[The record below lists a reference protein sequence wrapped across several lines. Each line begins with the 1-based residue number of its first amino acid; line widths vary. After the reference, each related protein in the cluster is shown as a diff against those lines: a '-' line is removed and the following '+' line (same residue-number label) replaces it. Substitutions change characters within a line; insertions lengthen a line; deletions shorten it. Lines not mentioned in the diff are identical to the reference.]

1 MSLDLLLLIVLQC
14 LWALVIFS
22 AVSGLAGLMTW
33 GERKQASLIQDRIG
47 PNRANINLSFIGL
60 GNWKLLGIFHIIADA
75 VKSLTKEDFVPE
87 GAYKV
92 LHMMGP
98 LLSLGLAFVMFAVV
112 PFAGPL
118 AINWKDIPAAD
129 IPLVGGFFPGDA
141 LHLSNFTINFQA
153 ANLNAAILFVL
164 ALGALLTYG
173 IIMAGFSSNNK
184 FSFLGAM
191 RATSQMF
198 SYEVALG
205 LCVVGVV
212 MMYGS
217 ANLGTIVERQ
227 GDLWFGII
235 PKWGIVTQPLAF
247 ILFLTCGL
255 MEIKRIPFDVP
266 EGESEIV
273 AGYFLEY
280 SGAKFMMFLFAEYV
294 ELIMLA
300 AMTAMLFFG
309 GWQIP
314 FVSSEGIR
322 IPLLQINFAWAD
334 LAFAKQYGF
343 SLLLIHIMVVL
354 AQACFFAAKIVAF
367 CWVLV
372 TVRWTWPRFR
382 YDQIM
387 SLGWRRILPLAMANI
402 VITMVIILAELR
414 FKEVIHKVL
423 GY

>member
-1 MSLDLLLLIVLQC
+1 MSLDELLLILLQC
-14 LWALVIFS
+14 LWALVMFS
-22 AVSGLAGLMTW
+22 AVSALAGLMTW
-33 GERKQASLIQDRIG
+33 GERKQASLIQDRVG

-87 GAYKV
+87 GAYKI
-92 LHMMGP
+92 LHMLGP

-118 AINWKDIPAAD
+118 TIHWKDIPAGD
-129 IPLVGGFFPGDA
+129 IPLIGGFFSGDA
-141 LHLSNFTINFQA
+141 LHLSNFTVTFQA
-153 ANLNAAILFVL
+153 ADLNVGIIFVL

-173 IIMAGFSSNNK
+173 VIMAGFASNNK

-191 RATSQMF
+191 RAASQMF
-198 SYEVALG
+198 SYEIALG
-205 LCVVGVV
+205 LSVIGVI

-227 GDLWFGII
+227 GDLWFGLV
-235 PKWGIVTQPLAF
+235 PKWGILTQPLAF
-247 ILFLTCGL
+247 ILFFTCGL

-280 SGAKFMMFLFAEYV
+280 SGAKFMMFLFSEYV

-314 FVSSEGIR
+314 FVNAAGVR
-322 IPLLQINFAWAD
+322 IPLLHINFAWES
-334 LAFAKQYGF
+334 LAFVKQHGF
-343 SLLLIHIMVVL
+343 GLLLVQVIL
-354 AQACFFAAKIVAF
+354 LAAQAGFFAAKIVVF

-387 SLGWRRILPLAMANI
+387 RLGWRRILPLAMLNI
-402 VITMVIILAELR
+402 VITMVMVLAEL
-414 FKEVIHKVL
+414 KYKDIGHTVL
-423 GY
+423 RY

>member
-1 MSLDLLLLIVLQC
+1 MDRLLLLALQC
-14 LWALVIFS
+14 LWALVMFS
-22 AVSGLAGLMTW
+22 AVSALAGLMTW

-47 PNRANINLSFIGL
+47 PNRANINLNFLGL
-60 GNWKLLGIFHIIADA
+60 GNWKLLGLFHIIADA

-87 GAYKV
+87 GAYKI

-118 AINWKDIPAAD
+118 TIHWKDIPAEN
-129 IPLVGGFFPGDA
+129 IPLLGSLFPGDA
-141 LHLSNFTINFQA
+141 LHLSNFTISFQA
-153 ANLNAAILFVL
+153 AGLNVGILFVL
-164 ALGALLTYG
+164 AIGALLTYG
-173 IIMAGFSSNNK
+173 VIMAGFASNNK

-191 RATSQMF
+191 RAASQMF
-198 SYEVALG
+198 SYEIALG
-205 LCVVGVV
+205 LSVIGVV

-217 ANLGTIVERQ
+217 ANLETIVERQ
-227 GDLWFGII
+227 GYLWFGVI

-247 ILFLTCGL
+247 ILFFTCGL

-280 SGAKFMMFLFAEYV
+280 SGAKFMMFLFSEYV

-314 FVSSEGIR
+314 FVNSEGIKV
-322 IPLLQINFAWAD
+322 PLLHINLAWAN
-334 LAFAKQYGF
+334 LALVKQYGF
-343 SLLLIHIMVVL
+343 GLLLVQVVL
-354 AQACFFAAKIVAF
+354 LAAQAGCFAVKIVVF

-387 SLGWRRILPLAMANI
+387 RLGWRRILPLAMLNI

-414 FKEVIHKVL
+414 LKDIVQKVL